1 VRTSHSPWLAP
12 MAAAIGWVSIAAF
25 QLSGHDFRGRYD
37 APIDY
42 FRETALM
49 LAFTS
54 TAAAVV
60 VMSRAQGG
68 RGRWA
73 SRLVAASAAVV
84 VIVIAIGMA
93 SGEEPD
99 WFFRVVGPAL
109 VTMAAFLVA
118 MSVRS
123 WNTGVAP
130 RWALVLVVL
139 TPLSIPAFWLYFSLL
154 PAVGWLG
161 VAKGISRAKHA
172 LL

>member
-1 VRTSHSPWLAP
+1 

-42 FRETALM
+42 FRECALM
-49 LAFTS
+49 LAFAG
-54 TAAAVV
+54 TAASVV
-60 VMSRAQGG
+60 VMSRAQDG

-73 SRLVAASAAVV
+73 SRTVVASAALVV
-84 VIVIAIGMA
+84 SVIAIGMA

-99 WFFRVVGPAL
+99 WFFVVVGPAL
-109 VTMAAFLVA
+109 VTMAASLVV

-123 WNTGVAP
+123 WTTGVAP
-130 RWALVLVVL
+130 RWALVLIAL
-139 TPLSIPAFWLYFSLL
+139 TPLSIPAFWLYVSLL

-161 VAKGISRAKHA
+161 VAKGISRQARVT
-172 LL
+172 

>member
-1 VRTSHSPWLAP
+1 MRTSDSSWLAP

-42 FRETALM
+42 FRESALM
-49 LAFTS
+49 LAFAS
-54 TAAAVV
+54 TAASVV
-60 VMSRAQGG
+60 VMSRVHG

-73 SRLVAASAAVV
+73 SRTAIASAALVI
-84 VIVIAIGMA
+84 IVIAIGMA

-99 WFFRVVGPAL
+99 WFFVVVGPAL
-109 VTMAAFLVA
+109 VTMAVSLVA

-123 WNTGVAP
+123 WTTGAAP
-130 RWALVLVVL
+130 RWALVLIPL
-139 TPLSIPAFWLYFSLL
+139 TPLSIPAFWLYVSLL

-161 VAKGISRAKHA
+161 VAKGISLAKHA
-172 LL
+172 

>member
-25 QLSGHDFRGRYD
+25 QLSGHDFRGSYE

-42 FRETALM
+42 FRESALM
-49 LAFTS
+49 LAFAA
-54 TAAAVV
+54 TAASVL
-60 VMSRAQGG
+60 VMSRAQDG

-73 SRLVAASAAVV
+73 SRAVAASATLVI
-84 VIVIAIGMA
+84 IVIATGMA

-99 WFFRVVGPAL
+99 WFFDVVGPAL
-109 VTMAAFLVA
+109 VTMAVSLLVL
-118 MSVRS
+118 SIQS

-130 RWALVLVVL
+130 RWALVMIVL
-139 TPLSIPAFWLYFSLL
+139 TPLSIPAFWLGISLL

-161 VAKGISRAKHA
+161 VAKGISRQTRVT
-172 LL
+172 